1 MIRAAAKAFPTL
13 FRVGLADAVAYR
25 AEFLIWILTTN
36 MSLVMLALWNAVAR
50 EQPIGPYGQ
59 REFVAYF
66 LCTLVVR
73 LLTGSWVVWQMN
85 YELRQGLLSFRL
97 LRPVNPMV
105 HYAAENLAALPVRAA
120 FALPI
125 AVVSLLVMG
134 VGQVTHDPVLVA
146 LFVASVL
153 FAWLINFLAMA
164 IIAVAGFYVE
174 SSVSLFQV
182 WFGMYMVLSGYTVP
196 LDLFPGWLAHL
207 AQVLPFRFMLSAPVE
222 MLLGRFDRLGAL
234 ANLGASAAW
243 SVGLLV
249 VLVLFWRRGVRH
261 FNAYGG

>member
-1 MIRAAAKAFPTL
+1 MIRAAARAFPTL
-13 FRVGLADAVAYR
+13 FRVGFADAVAYR
-25 AEFLIWILTTN
+25 AEFLVWILTTN

-50 EQPIGPYGQ
+50 ESPVGPYGQ
-59 REFVAYF
+59 RQFVAYF

-85 YELRQGLLSFRL
+85 YELRQGLLAFRM
-97 LRPVNPMV
+97 LRPIHPMV

-125 AVVSLLVMG
+125 AVASLFVMG
-134 VGQVTHDPVLVA
+134 ADQVTHDPLLIA

-153 FAWLINFLAMA
+153 LAWLINFLAMA

-182 WFGMYMVLSGYTVP
+182 WFGLYMVLSGYIVP
-196 LDLFPGWLAHL
+196 LDLFPGWLASL
-207 AQVLPFRFMLSAPVE
+207 AKVLPFRFMLSAPVE
-222 MLLGRFDRLGAL
+222 TLLGRFDRLGAL
-234 ANLGASAAW
+234 AHLGASAAW
-243 SVGLLV
+243 SAGLLA
-249 VLVLFWRRGVRH
+249 VLVLFWRKGVRR